1 MGSVEEPTQPEG
13 EAPKTTEERIALL
26 EEKVTALLGNS
37 QLTMGLLKALGEMTE
52 GVQLK
57 YRQMPGGGLQ
67 FYWSSAD
74 RKRIILPS

>member
-1 MGSVEEPTQPEG
+1 MGSVAENVPPEV
-13 EAPKTTEERIALL
+13 EAPKTIEERIALL
-26 EEKVTALLGNS
+26 EEKAEALLNNS
-37 QLTMGLLKALGEMTE
+37 QLTMGLLKSLGEMTQ

-67 FYWSSAD
+67 FFWATAD

>member
-1 MGSVEEPTQPEG
+1 MGSVEEPTQPE
-13 EAPKTTEERIALL
+13 APKTPEERITLL
-26 EEKVTALLGNS
+26 EEKVEALLGNS

-67 FYWSSAD
+67 FYWATAD

>member
-1 MGSVEEPTQPEG
+1 MGSTEEPEQPEV
-13 EAPKTTEERIALL
+13 EAPKTTEERLALL
-26 EEKVTALLGNS
+26 EEKVTALLNNS
-37 QLTMGLLKALGEMTE
+37 QLTMGLLKSLGEMTR

-67 FYWSSAD
+67 FYWATED